1 MKISELIKQ
10 LEEVKAFVGDI
21 QVYLERRYNEPSM
34 VYSRLK
40 IEAHTLKVVPVSDTY
55 LILRTKKGF
64 TKKQKN
70 ILKSLGL
77 EDELQTSDNKDCCMD
92 LSSWDDDDNLQ
103 KRISLHESNSNGGY
117 PRYLGSFELYID
129 INFSKNILNKKDWE
143 TNQKY
148 LNLAQEVLNN

>member
-64 TKKQKN
+64 TK
-70 ILKSLGL
+70 
-77 EDELQTSDNKDCCMD
+77 SDNKDCCMD
-92 LSSWDDDDNLQ
+92 LSSWDDDDNL
-103 KRISLHESNSNGGY
+103 
-117 PRYLGSFELYID
+117 
-129 INFSKNILNKKDWE
+129 
-143 TNQKY
+143 
-148 LNLAQEVLNN
+148 

>member
-64 TKKQKN
+64 TK
-70 ILKSLGL
+70 
-77 EDELQTSDNKDCCMD
+77 SDNKDCCMD

-129 INFSKNILNKKDWE
+129 INFSKNILNNKDWE

>member
-21 QVYLERRYNEPSM
+21 QVYLERRYNDPFM

-40 IEAHTLKVVPVSDTY
+40 IEEHTLKVVPVSDTY

-70 ILKSLGL
+70 ILESLKL
-77 EDELQTSDNKDCCMD
+77 EDELQRSNNKDCCMD
-92 LSSWDDDDNLQ
+92 LSSWDVDDNLE
-103 KRISLHESNSNGGY
+103 KRK
-117 PRYLGSFELYID
+117 
-129 INFSKNILNKKDWE
+129 SKSCS
-143 TNQKY
+143 
-148 LNLAQEVLNN
+148 